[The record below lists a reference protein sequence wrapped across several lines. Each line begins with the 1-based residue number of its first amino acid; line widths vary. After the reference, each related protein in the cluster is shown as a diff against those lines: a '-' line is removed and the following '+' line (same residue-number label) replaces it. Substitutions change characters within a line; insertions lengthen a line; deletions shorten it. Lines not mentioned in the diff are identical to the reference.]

1 MKQENVLNLGNARL
15 NVQIRLVSLA
25 LFAMTVITFGFAISA
40 VPISGAN
47 VVGEGIPYPY
57 LDTLGQFP
65 KDYAWQVFAIIQ
77 LIIFIRLFSI
87 FPNAVLSSHRHHADT
102 ARAFALAS
110 GIILIID
117 YYVQFSVV
125 PIGLR
130 SGELDGLPLLIQYNS
145 HGLFM
150 VLEEIG
156 YIMMSAAFIFMG
168 QCFVDASRK
177 IAVLRWILRLPLLV
191 GAVIFALIS
200 VKVGLDR
207 KDSLEIWIL
216 SIDWLVML
224 VATLMLQYSM
234 IGLWRARHDRHEVP
248 TVAVV
253 KSGTR
258 ENQLVKAGKNQGTA
272 PYSACSNSSQAEG
285 SRTSLSIS
293 AKIWGSKRRSG

>member
-1 MKQENVLNLGNARL
+1 MKSESVLNLENPRL
-15 NVQIRLVSLA
+15 NGQIVLASLA
-25 LFAMTVITFGFAISA
+25 LFVMTVLTFGFAITA

-77 LIIFIRLFSI
+77 LVIFIWLFSI
-87 FPNAVLSSHRHHADT
+87 FPGAIIGSQRHHAES

-125 PIGLR
+125 PISLR

-145 HGLFM
+145 HGLFI

-156 YIMMSAAFIFMG
+156 YILMSVAFVFMG
-168 QCFVDASRK
+168 QCFLGAGK
-177 IAVLRWILRLPLLV
+177 KMNVLRWVLRLPLVV
-191 GAVIFALIS
+191 GAILFIYIS

-207 KDSLEIWIL
+207 KDSFEIWIISL
-216 SIDWLVML
+216 DWIAML
-224 VATLMLQYSM
+224 VVTLIMAM
-234 IGLWRARHDRHEVP
+234 IFRTKR
-248 TVAVV
+248 
-253 KSGTR
+253 
-258 ENQLVKAGKNQGTA
+258 KA
-272 PYSACSNSSQAEG
+272 
-285 SRTSLSIS
+285 
-293 AKIWGSKRRSG
+293 